1 MIWII
6 AIAIIGFIAFKFF
19 SDFNKDKEDLERTTL
34 DKKFKVIID
43 LINET
48 AFNGRAK
55 IIELGLYSVNLHQNG
70 KNQLVNFTYAAGHLT
85 ITWKYKFYQ
94 KEVVHEKV
102 FYDVRNLSIFEQQ
115 KVAETMINEMGQIIQ
130 KHQNN
135 VLGG

>member
-55 IIELGLYSVNLHQNG
+55 NY
-70 KNQLVNFTYAAGHLT
+70 
-85 ITWKYKFYQ
+85 
-94 KEVVHEKV
+94 
-102 FYDVRNLSIFEQQ
+102 
-115 KVAETMINEMGQIIQ
+115 
-130 KHQNN
+130 
-135 VLGG
+135 

>member
-1 MIWII
+1 MTSLTKQLLMD
-6 AIAIIGFIAFKFF
+6 GQ
-19 SDFNKDKEDLERTTL
+19 
-34 DKKFKVIID
+34 
-43 LINET
+43 
-48 AFNGRAK
+48 K